1 MSDLVT
7 AYRVIVVDLHTHVL
21 PGLDDGARH
30 LDEAIEMVRTMAQ
43 DGIRVVAATPHVRDD
58 YPTTPDQMEAAL
70 GLLQAAVEAAGIEIE
85 LRGGGEVAISA
96 LGDLDA
102 AALARFGLGGNPQL
116 LLLEMPYY
124 GWPLSLSH
132 QCERLLRSGV
142 VPVLAHP
149 ERNTSVATHTRE
161 LADLVRSGVVVQLT
175 AAAVDGRL
183 GRSAASLARHLLD
196 LELAH
201 LISSDAHSPEVR
213 EAGLS
218 AAATKVGGDLGHWL
232 TSAAP
237 AALLAGAPLPRRPA
251 AKRRPFRRGRLG
263 R

>member
-1 MSDLVT
+1 VV
-7 AYRVIVVDLHTHVL
+7 VIDLHSHVL

-30 LDEAIEMVRTMAQ
+30 LEEAVEIVRTMAE
-43 DGIRVVAATPHVRDD
+43 DGTRIVAATPHVRDD

-70 GLLQAAVEAAGIEIE
+70 RLLRDAVDAAGIEID
-85 LRGGGEVAISA
+85 LRGGGEIAISA
-96 LGDLDA
+96 LDSLDP

-132 QCERLLRSGV
+132 QCDRLLQSGI

-149 ERNTSVATHTRE
+149 ERNPAVTDHTRE
-161 LADLVRSGVVVQLT
+161 LAQLVRSGVIVQLT

-183 GRSAASLARHLLD
+183 GRSAASCTRLLLD
-196 LELAH
+196 QELAH
-201 LISSDAHSPEVR
+201 LISSDAHSPGLR

-218 AAATKVGGDLGHWL
+218 AAAAEVGGELGHWL
-232 TSAAP
+232 TSAVP
-237 AALLAGAPLPRRPA
+237 AALLAGAPLPPRPD
-251 AKRRPFRRGRLG
+251 AKRRPFLGGRLS

>member
-1 MSDLVT
+1 
-7 AYRVIVVDLHTHVL
+7 VVDLHTHVL
-21 PGLDDGARH
+21 PGIDDGARD
-30 LDEAIEMVRTMAQ
+30 LAEAVEIVRTMAD
-43 DGIRVVAATPHVRDD
+43 DGTRIVAATPHVRDD
-58 YPTTPDQMEAAL
+58 YPTTPDQMEGAL
-70 GLLQAAVEAAGIEIE
+70 RLLQAAVDKAGIEIE
-85 LRGGGEVAISA
+85 LRGGGEIAVSA

-102 AALARFGLGGNPQL
+102 ATLARFGLGGNPQL

-132 QCERLLRSGV
+132 HCERLLRNDI

-149 ERNTSVATHTRE
+149 ERNTVVAAHTRE
-161 LADLVRSGVVVQLT
+161 LAQLVRSGMVVQLT

-183 GRSAASLARHLLD
+183 GRSAASSARLLVD

-201 LISSDAHSPEVR
+201 MISSDAHSPGLR

-218 AAATKVGGDLGHWL
+218 AAAAAVGGDLGHWL

-237 AALLAGAPLPRRPA
+237 AALLAGAPLPRRPD
-251 AKRRPFRRGRLG
+251 AKRRPFRRGRQ
-263 R
+263 RS